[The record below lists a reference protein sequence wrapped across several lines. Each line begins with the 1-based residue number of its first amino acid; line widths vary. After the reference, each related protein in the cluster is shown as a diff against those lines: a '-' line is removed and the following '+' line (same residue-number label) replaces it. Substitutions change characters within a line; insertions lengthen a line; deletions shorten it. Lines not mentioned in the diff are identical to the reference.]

1 MVLLERLF
9 DRQSFYHGQF
19 YSVPS
24 LTVDVQHDGGAP
36 IYAGSILTLT
46 CDIFVVSVPSS
57 LRDGVTVTTV
67 WLGALGNMLATGGKI
82 TVNPA
87 EGYFSGVSYASTV
100 VFNTVRTTN
109 AGTYTCQA
117 TATHSSQFITDVT
130 TPGEVAIFPKGE

>member
-1 MVLLERLF
+1 M
-9 DRQSFYHGQF
+9 
-19 YSVPS
+19 
-24 LTVDVQHDGGAP
+24 
-36 IYAGSILTLT
+36 LTLT
-46 CDIFVVSVPSS
+46 CDIFVVSVPSN

-87 EGYFSGVSYASTV
+87 EGSGVSYASTV